1 MGEELLRSANASWGN
16 FCEARCRSRVG
27 GNIRDVQA
35 ISSLFPARGRKKG
48 VGSFPEESALS
59 WCRRVLLAVGVP
71 RARQHASPRAGPPRH
86 RVLVLLGGAAAR
98 AAGAP
103 RAAHLLIALSCP
115 PQGSRRAHIPA
126 AVQRHGQ
133 SAASPCLS
141 LLPGP
146 PGTHGLRRC
155 CSTRSADAPQPLR
168 PQRQLMVRPVSAC
181 QSRRCHLHAFGPPG
195 PSRGSP

>member
-1 MGEELLRSANASWGN
+1 MFKQSLHCFRRGGERKLLARFLKKARSAGGGRA
-16 FCEARCRSRVG
+16 AR
-27 GNIRDVQA
+27 
-35 ISSLFPARGRKKG
+35 SST
-48 VGSFPEESALS
+48 
-59 WCRRVLLAVGVP
+59 
-71 RARQHASPRAGPPRH
+71 HASPRAGPPRH

-168 PQRQLMVRPVSAC
+168 PQRQLVVRPVSAC